1 MKESCPKCKGTGS
14 IAVDTKICEA
24 CDGTG
29 YADTFEMKNHFKGVN
44 SNAKARYDLD
54 ADQDVPCEV
63 CDGKGIVDIF
73 EDCSYCKGTGQINVC
88 NDCGKVIPEGNDYC
102 DECNEKQLEE
112 KMRRVKERIDNPQ
125 QVKVESDIEG
135 KEIVYELDGLCEMS
149 DLEINNIYKG
159 KVTRVERYGLFVS
172 LNNQVWGLM
181 RTRNS
186 HSKVGDT
193 IFVRI
198 SQIKERK
205 REVDMVPAHVFKGEY
220 VVKKLSKNIGR
231 TKIETLD
238 DNSLKSIVK
247 VYGEVI
253 QIQQTSG
260 PTIFTITDETSITW
274 AAAFNEPGVRM
285 YPEIEVGD
293 IVEVIGEVNKH
304 NGEIQIESETIAK
317 LGDEE
322 AEAMKEL
329 IDIALDEKAEPDD
342 VDFLIES
349 PVLDRLKPKMR
360 EAAKVIRRAVLDG
373 RSILVRHHND
383 ADGICSGVAIEKAII
398 PYLKEN
404 NPDSDAEYHY
414 FKRSPSKA
422 PFYELEDVVKDLSFA
437 LEDLERH
444 GQKLPLIVLLDN
456 GSTEEDIV
464 ALMQAKIY
472 DIEIVVIDHHF
483 PGELITKTLKD
494 GRTVSGDTEC
504 SPEDIVAGTVAV
516 DEYVDTH
523 VNPYLVG
530 GDSQI
535 TAGAL
540 STEVAHLINPDVE
553 DLISHLPGIAVLG
566 DHAEAEEVEQYV
578 ELAARKGYSRERL
591 KQIAECIDFEAYF
604 LRFMNGRGIID
615 TILGVDNI
623 DKHPKMVDALYKEY
637 LKRVDTQMKA
647 ALPNI
652 KRVQLDNGIYF
663 NVLDVEKFAHKF
675 TFPAP
680 GKTCGFVHDKIVKEI
695 GEDKPIITL
704 GHGPDFGVLRATDTV
719 HQIFGFNVN
728 NIVLSLAEKI
738 PQAGIDGGGHECAGS
753 IKYIEGLGKQV
764 LTELLNEV
772 TEMTENSK

>member
-1 MKESCPKCKGTGS
+1 MKKVCPKCNGTGS
-14 IAVDTKICEA
+14 IVVDTKICEN

-29 YADTFEMKNHFKGVN
+29 YVDTFEMKSHFKGVN
-44 SNAKARYDLD
+44 SNARAKFDLD

-63 CDGKGIVDIF
+63 CDGKGMVDVL
-73 EDCSYCKGTGQINVC
+73 EDCSYCNGTGEITVC
-88 NDCGKVIPEGNDYC
+88 NDCGKRIDSDKNYC
-102 DECNEKQLEE
+102 DECAEKQEAEKIKKQLERE
-112 KMRRVKERIDNPQ
+112 KNPEKI
-125 QVKVESDIEG
+125 VVESDISG

-149 DLEINNIYKG
+149 DLELNSIYRG

-186 HSKVGDT
+186 SNKVGDYV
-193 IFVRI
+193 FVRI
-198 SQIKERK
+198 TQIKERK
-205 REVDMVPAHVFKGEY
+205 REVDMAPASVFKGEY
-220 VVKKLSKNIGR
+220 LIKKVKKNIKR

-238 DNSLKSIVK
+238 DSSMGNVVK
-247 VYGEVI
+247 VHGEVI

-260 PTIFTITDETSITW
+260 PTIFTITDETAITW

-285 YPEIEVGD
+285 YPEIEIGD

-304 NGEIQIESETIAK
+304 NGEIQIESSSIEK
-317 LGDEE
+317 LGEE
-322 AEAMKEL
+322 ETNKMKEF
-329 IDIALDEKAEPDD
+329 IDIALDKKAEPED
-342 VDFLIES
+342 VDFLIQS

-360 EAAKVIRRAVLDG
+360 EAAKVIRRAILDG
-373 RSILVRHHND
+373 RSILVRHHAD
-383 ADGICSGVAIEKAII
+383 ADGICAGVAMEKAVI
-398 PYLKEN
+398 PLLKEF
-404 NPDSDAEYHY
+404 NPDNDAEYHY

-437 LEDLERH
+437 LEDFDRH

-464 ALMQAKIY
+464 SLMQAKIY

-483 PGELITKTLKD
+483 PGELITKTLKSGETID
-494 GRTVSGDTEC
+494 GSVEC
-504 SPEDIVAGTVAV
+504 NNEDIIAGTVAV

-540 STEVAHLINPDVE
+540 ATEVAHIINPDVE
-553 DLISHLPGIAVLG
+553 DLVKHLPAVAVLG
-566 DHAEAEEVEQYV
+566 DRAEADEVEQYV
-578 ELAARKGYSRERL
+578 KLASEKGYDREQL
-591 KQIAECIDFEAYF
+591 KKIAECIDFEAYF

-615 TILGVDNI
+615 TILGVDNL
-623 DKHPKMVDALYKEY
+623 DKHPKMVEALYKEY

-652 KRVQLDNGIYF
+652 KRVQLENGIYF
-663 NVLDVEKFAHKF
+663 NVLDVEKYAHKF

-704 GHGPDFGVLRATDTV
+704 GHGPDFGVLRATDSV
-719 HQIFGFNVN
+719 HKIFGFNVN
-728 NIVLSLAEKI
+728 NIVISLADKI

-753 IKYIEGLGKQV
+753 IKYIEGLGKEV
-764 LTELLNEV
+764 LNQLLSEIQNMTNE
-772 TEMTENSK
+772 

>member
-1 MKESCPKCKGTGS
+1 
-14 IAVDTKICEA
+14 
-24 CDGTG
+24 
-29 YADTFEMKNHFKGVN
+29 
-44 SNAKARYDLD
+44 
-54 ADQDVPCEV
+54 
-63 CDGKGIVDIF
+63 
-73 EDCSYCKGTGQINVC
+73 
-88 NDCGKVIPEGNDYC
+88 
-102 DECNEKQLEE
+102 
-112 KMRRVKERIDNPQ
+112 
-125 QVKVESDIEG
+125 
-135 KEIVYELDGLCEMS
+135 
-149 DLEINNIYKG
+149 
-159 KVTRVERYGLFVS
+159 VERYGLFVS

-186 HSKVGDT
+186 HNKVGDYV
-193 IFVRI
+193 FVRI
-198 SQIKERK
+198 TQIKERK
-205 REVDMVPAHVFKGEY
+205 REVDMAPASVFKGEY
-220 VVKKLSKNIGR
+220 VIKKVKKHIER
-231 TKIETLD
+231 TKIATLD
-238 DNSLKSIVK
+238 DSSLNSVVK
-247 VYGEVI
+247 IHGEVI

-260 PTIFTITDETSITW
+260 PTIFTITDETAITW

-285 YPEIEVGD
+285 YPEIDIGD
-293 IVEVIGEVNKH
+293 IVEVIGEVNTH
-304 NGEIQIESETIAK
+304 NGEIQIESSSIEE
-317 LGDEE
+317 LEGEE
-322 AEAMKEL
+322 ARKMREF
-329 IDIALDEKAEPDD
+329 IDIALDKKAEPED
-342 VDFLIES
+342 VDFLIQS

-360 EAAKVIRRAVLDG
+360 EAAKVIRRAILDG
-373 RSILVRHHND
+373 RSILVRHHAD
-383 ADGICSGVAIEKAII
+383 ADGICAGVAMEKAVI
-398 PYLKEN
+398 PYLKAN

-437 LEDLERH
+437 LEDLDRH

-483 PGELITKTLKD
+483 PGELITKTLRSGETVD
-494 GRTVSGDTEC
+494 GSADC
-504 SPEDIVAGTVAV
+504 NSEDIIAGTVAV

-540 STEVAHLINPDVE
+540 ATEVAHIINPDVK
-553 DLISHLPGIAVLG
+553 DLIKHLPAIAVLG
-566 DHAEAEEVEQYV
+566 DRAEADEVEQYV
-578 ELAARKGYSRERL
+578 NLASEKGYDREQL
-591 KQIAECIDFEAYF
+591 KKIAECIDFEAYF

-623 DKHPKMVDALYKEY
+623 DKHPKMVEALYKEY

-652 KRVQLDNGIYF
+652 KRVQFDNGIYF
-663 NVLDVEKFAHKF
+663 NVLDVEKYAHKF

-680 GKTCGFVHDKIVKEI
+680 GKTCGFVHDKIVKEL

-719 HQIFGFNVN
+719 HQLFGFNVN
-728 NIVLSLAEKI
+728 NIVISLADKI

-753 IKYIEGLGKQV
+753 IKYIEGLGKEV
-764 LTELLNEV
+764 LSQLLNEV
-772 TEMTENSK
+772 QNMTKE

>member
-1 MKESCPKCKGTGS
+1 MKKACPKCGGTGS
-14 IAVDTKICEA
+14 IVVDTKICES

-29 YADTFEMKNHFKGVN
+29 YQDTFEMKNHFKGVN
-44 SNAKARYDLD
+44 SNARAKFDLD

-63 CDGKGIVDIF
+63 CNGKGTVDVT
-73 EDCSYCKGTGQINVC
+73 EDCPYCNGTGEINVC
-88 NDCGKVIPEGNDYC
+88 NSCGKIIDSDKNYC
-102 DECNEKQLEE
+102 DDCFEKQKEE
-112 KMRRVKERIDNPQ
+112 KMKKQEKREKNPEK
-125 QVKVESDIEG
+125 VVVESDISG

-149 DLEINNIYKG
+149 DLELNSIYRG
-159 KVTRVERYGLFVS
+159 KVTRVERYGLFIS

-186 HSKVGDT
+186 HNKVGDYV
-193 IFVRI
+193 FVRVV
-198 SQIKERK
+198 QIKERK
-205 REVDMVPAHVFKGEY
+205 REVDMAPASVFKGEY
-220 VVKKLSKNIGR
+220 VIKKVKKHIER

-238 DNSLKSIVK
+238 DSSLKSVVK

-285 YPEIEVGD
+285 YPEIEIGD
-293 IVEVIGEVNKH
+293 IVEVIGEVNTH
-304 NGEIQIESETIAK
+304 NGEIQIESSSIEK
-317 LGDEE
+317 LEEDE
-322 AEAMKEL
+322 ANKMRKF
-329 IDIALDEKAEPDD
+329 IDMALDKKAEPED
-342 VDFLIES
+342 VDFLIKS

-360 EAAKVIRRAVLDG
+360 EAAKVIRRAILDG
-373 RSILVRHHND
+373 RSILVRHHAD
-383 ADGICSGVAIEKAII
+383 ADGICAGVAMEKAVI
-398 PYLKEN
+398 PLLKEF
-404 NPDSDAEYHY
+404 NPDNDAEYHY

-483 PGELITKTLKD
+483 PGELITKTLRSGETLD
-494 GRTVSGDTEC
+494 GSAEC
-504 SPEDIVAGTVAV
+504 NKEDIIAGTVAV

-540 STEVAHLINPDVE
+540 ATEVAHIINPE
-553 DLISHLPGIAVLG
+553 IKDLVKHLPGIAVLG
-566 DHAEAEEVEQYV
+566 DRAEADEVEQYV
-578 ELAARKGYSRERL
+578 KLAGEKGYDREQLR
-591 KQIAECIDFEAYF
+591 KIAECIDFEAYF

-615 TILGVDNI
+615 TILGVDNL
-623 DKHPKMVDALYKEY
+623 DKHPKMVEALYKEY

-680 GKTCGFVHDKIVKEI
+680 GKTCGFVHDKIVKEL

-728 NIVLSLAEKI
+728 NIVISLADKI

-753 IKYIEGLGKQV
+753 IKYIEGLGKEV
-764 LTELLNEV
+764 LSQLLAEV
-772 TEMTENSK
+772 QNMTKE